1 MFKHQPKVLI
11 VLGFSVKLLLIFK
24 KKHRCYEMTEWGWPV
39 DSQNRGTGIF
49 SPDMLLAFYDPLF
62 FTKLEKVTDNNQVIF
77 LLFFLF
83 IE

>member
-1 MFKHQPKVLI
+1 
-11 VLGFSVKLLLIFK
+11 
-24 KKHRCYEMTEWGWPV
+24 MTEWGWPV

-77 LLFFLF
+77 LLFYLF

>member
-1 MFKHQPKVLI
+1 
-11 VLGFSVKLLLIFK
+11 
-24 KKHRCYEMTEWGWPV
+24 MTEWGWPV

-49 SPDMLLAFYDPLF
+49 SPDMRLAFYDPLF